1 MPTLLKPFGD
11 FNIIAPCSTDALKQK
26 LFKEHDYAYL
36 RKNIRQSENRIS
48 RIKSGVSIYEI
59 VELEKQRVKQPDV
72 AAQQRVQPSQSRQS
86 PNASSGDYER
96 DFLARDVPTFGGT
109 RERFQP
115 GIGPAG
121 DAAQDTIDAST
132 VSERQKKLLQMKQS
146 ETQFTLPRD
155 LQGVLADI
163 AWKLLRAL

>member
-1 MPTLLKPFGD
+1 MIRKMIGGIVGAGLTLG
-11 FNIIAPCSTDALKQK
+11 AASTAFAQ
-26 LFKEHDYAYL
+26 AAM
-36 RKNIRQSENRIS
+36 
-48 RIKSGVSIYEI
+48 
-59 VELEKQRVKQPDV
+59 VKAPDV